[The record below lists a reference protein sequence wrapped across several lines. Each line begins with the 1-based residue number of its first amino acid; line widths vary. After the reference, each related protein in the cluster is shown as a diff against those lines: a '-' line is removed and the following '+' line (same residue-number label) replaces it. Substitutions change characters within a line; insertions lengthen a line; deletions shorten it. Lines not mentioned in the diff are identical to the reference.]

1 MNSQLLVSSDAD
13 GTIYETQTIP
23 SWTILYR
30 GHPCL
35 AGPSYV
41 GSPLAFVLVSGQMI
55 EKPILYKVHLLCRID
70 LRLITDKNQGY
81 R

>member
-1 MNSQLLVSSDAD
+1 MNSQLLVSLDAD

-23 SWTILYR
+23 SWTI
-30 GHPCL
+30 
-35 AGPSYV
+35 